1 MKKLIVSLGY
11 ILAVVLLFEFIV
23 FPIMT
28 ASVTILNILGVI
40 LVLSVGVSAIF
51 FIEYLISEEK
61 PIKKSKNKN
70 KQNVRN

>member
-40 LVLSVGVSAIF
+40 LVLAVGVSAIF

>member
-40 LVLSVGVSAIF
+40 LVLAVGVSAIF

-70 KQNVRN
+70 KQNARN